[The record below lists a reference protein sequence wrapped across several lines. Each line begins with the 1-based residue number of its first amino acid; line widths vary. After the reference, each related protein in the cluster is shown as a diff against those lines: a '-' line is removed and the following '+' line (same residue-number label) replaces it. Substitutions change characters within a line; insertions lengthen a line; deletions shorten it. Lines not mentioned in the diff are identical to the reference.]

1 MSENNPIKVFVTHSF
16 DETDGYLRVFEFL
29 ESVERFFYLNVSKPE
44 NLPEQGGQDAIKEE
58 LIQQIKQSEAVL
70 VVADAFER
78 HPDMVNFM
86 LDVAEANKIGIIAIK
101 PFGGIAET
109 PPEIAERA
117 QEHVEWNDR
126 ELVDAIKRQAR
137 NEDTA
142 RWEVVDFPGWTA
154 EGEIKEEENQ

>member
-44 NLPEQGGQDAIKEE
+44 NLPETGGIDAIKDE
-58 LIQQIKQSEAVL
+58 LIQQIKQSETVL
-70 VVADAFER
+70 VVADAFDR
-78 HPDMVNFM
+78 HPDMVKFM
-86 LDVAEANKIGIIAIK
+86 LDVAEANNIGIIAIK

-109 PPEIAERA
+109 APEIAERA

-137 NEDTA
+137 NEDTS
-142 RWEVVDFPGWTA
+142 RWEVVDFPGWDA
-154 EGEIKEEENQ
+154 DGEIKD